1 MKLSEK
7 LLVRAGKPVRLASWD
22 PDDTLEFMKDEETER
37 KTAKSIAR
45 LDELQY
51 VMYAE
56 HRRAL
61 LVVLQGMDGAGKDG
75 TIRHVIRGLN
85 PQGCRVTSFK
95 APTAEEADHD
105 FLWRMHRAVPP
116 SGEVAIF
123 NRSHYE
129 DVLAVRVRKLVP
141 KTVWTRRYDYIN
153 RFEQLL
159 TDSAVVVAKFF
170 LHISKDEQRRRFE
183 ERLRDPTKQWKLSP
197 SDFED
202 RKHWDDYV
210 AAYEDA
216 LTRCSRSDAPWFIVP
231 ADKKWFRN
239 FAVSCILVETL
250 EALDMRFPKPTV
262 DVSRITPSL
271 SSERGR

>member
-1 MKLSEK
+1 MGLREK
-7 LLVRAGKPVRLASWD
+7 LIVRPDKRVTLADWD
-22 PDDTLEFMKDEETER
+22 PEATLGLEKGSAVEQTE
-37 KTAKSIAR
+37 KSIAR

-51 VMYAE
+51 LMYAE

-75 TIRHVIRGLN
+75 TIRHVMRSFN

-105 FLWRMHRAVPP
+105 FLWRVHRVVPA

-129 DVLAVRVRKLVP
+129 DVLAARVRKLVP
-141 KTVWTRRYDYIN
+141 KTVWLGRYDHIN

-159 TDSAVVVAKFF
+159 TDSGIVITKFF
-170 LHISKDEQRRRFE
+170 LHINKEEQRRRFE
-183 ERLRDPTKQWKLSP
+183 ERLREPTKQWKLSP

-216 LTRCSRSDAPWFIVP
+216 LTRCSTPDAPWFIVP

-239 FAVSCILVETL
+239 FAVSRILVETL
-250 EALDMRFPKPTV
+250 EALDMRFPKPTF
-262 DVSRITPSL
+262 DLSRIKL
-271 SSERGR
+271 D

>member
-1 MKLSEK
+1 MKLRDK
-7 LLVRAGKPVRLASWD
+7 LVVHADQRITLADWDPGDTLGLDKEGAAGK
-22 PDDTLEFMKDEETER
+22 TEQN
-37 KTAKSIAR
+37 IAR

-51 VMYAE
+51 LMYAE

-105 FLWRMHRAVPP
+105 FLWRVHRAVPA

-141 KTVWTRRYDYIN
+141 KTVLTRRYDHIN

-183 ERLRDPTKQWKLSP
+183 ERLHDPTKQWKLSP
-197 SDFED
+197 NDFDD
-202 RKHWDDYV
+202 RKHWNDYV
-210 AAYEDA
+210 TAYEDA
-216 LTRCSRSDAPWFIVP
+216 LTRCSTPAAPWFIVP
-231 ADKKWFRN
+231 ADKKWVRN
-239 FAVSCILVETL
+239 LVVSRILVETL

-262 DVSRITPSL
+262 DVSRIKL
-271 SSERGR
+271 D

>member
-1 MKLSEK
+1 MDLRDK
-7 LLVRAGKPVRLASWD
+7 LLLRPDTRITLADRD
-22 PDDTLEFMKDEETER
+22 PGETMGLDKEAAAE
-37 KTAKSIAR
+37 KTEKNIAR

-51 VMYAE
+51 LMYGE

-75 TIRHVIRGLN
+75 TIRHVMRGLN

-95 APTAEEADHD
+95 APSAEEAEHD
-105 FLWRMHRAVPP
+105 FLWRVHRVVPP

-129 DVLAVRVRKLVP
+129 DVLAARVRKLVP
-141 KTVWTRRYDYIN
+141 KTVWTRRYDHIN

-159 TDSAVVVAKFF
+159 TDSDIVIAKFF
-170 LHISKDEQRRRFE
+170 LHVSKDEQGRRFE

-216 LTRCSRSDAPWFIVP
+216 LTRCSTSDAPWFIVP

-239 FAVSCILVETL
+239 FAVSRILVETL
-250 EALDMRFPKPTV
+250 EALDMQFPKPTV

-271 SSERGR
+271 SSGRGR